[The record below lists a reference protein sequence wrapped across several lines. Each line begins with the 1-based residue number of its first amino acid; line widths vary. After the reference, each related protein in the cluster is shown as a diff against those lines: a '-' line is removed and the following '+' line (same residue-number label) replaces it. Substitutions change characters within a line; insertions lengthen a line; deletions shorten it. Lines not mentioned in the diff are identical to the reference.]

1 MLASKLVFFPRLEGT
16 EQYTRSPVRDQ
27 ARMIEREVS
36 APISST
42 KTSRSGSTFLATI
55 TSRLL
60 SATRPVPSPL
70 HSVFLTEAKTLQQS
84 SDGGGAQRFARCAA
98 QEATLLGDRSGRAL
112 LYVVFE
118 QLRCGFICLGRS
130 ATAFSRRE

>member
-1 MLASKLVFFPRLEGT
+1 MVVFPQLRDT

-27 ARMIEREVS
+27 ARITEREVF

-60 SATRPVPSPL
+60 SATRPVPPPL
-70 HSVFLTEAKTLQQS
+70 HSGFLTEAKTLQQS
-84 SDGGGAQRFARCAA
+84 SDGGGTQRLAPCAA
-98 QEATLLGDRSGRAL
+98 QEATPLGDRSGRAL

-118 QLRCGFICLGRS
+118 QLRCGFICLHLP
-130 ATAFSRRE
+130 